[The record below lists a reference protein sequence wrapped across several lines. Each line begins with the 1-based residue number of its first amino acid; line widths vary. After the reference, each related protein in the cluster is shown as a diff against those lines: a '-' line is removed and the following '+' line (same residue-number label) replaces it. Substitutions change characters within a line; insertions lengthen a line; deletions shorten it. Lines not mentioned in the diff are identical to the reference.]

1 MECSYWRNVE
11 HLNPSLWS
19 CASSSIPR
27 RHDGDLF
34 KGTEMK
40 LSLISILE
48 WVPMPKEELPPALKK
63 KNNNNNNA
71 HPMAKF
77 DED

>member
-1 MECSYWRNVE
+1 MECSHWRNVE

-40 LSLISILE
+40 LSLIAILE
-48 WVPMPKEELPPALKK
+48 WVPMPKELPPALKK
-63 KNNNNNNA
+63 NNNNNA